1 MHHDKNLLIRII
13 IFVTIKTFQLCF
25 NGPMVVCDNKLYLTP
40 ADKCVPIF
48 VVPDL
53 IPDHWGFVDV

>member
-1 MHHDKNLLIRII
+1 MWLKKLLWWQGVLELGKVRAMH
-13 IFVTIKTFQLCF
+13 
-25 NGPMVVCDNKLYLTP
+25 MVVCDNKLYLTP